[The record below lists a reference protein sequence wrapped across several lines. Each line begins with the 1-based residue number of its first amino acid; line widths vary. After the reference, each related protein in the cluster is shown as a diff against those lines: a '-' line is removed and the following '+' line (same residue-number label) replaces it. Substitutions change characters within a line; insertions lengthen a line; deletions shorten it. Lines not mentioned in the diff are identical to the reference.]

1 MKIVVDL
8 IVTIAARKLNG
19 PAIFVTAQV
28 VGNAPDIWNAKIATK
43 VIATVALRR
52 QVLMKCIYVKI
63 VVESN
68 AFNAVCVGLTLPAA
82 AARVASILSLSL
94 G

>member
-1 MKIVVDL
+1 MKIAADL
-8 IVTIAARKLNG
+8 IVTSAKMKLNG
-19 PAIFVTAQV
+19 SAIFVTAQV

-52 QVLMKCIYVKI
+52 QVLIEYIHVKI

-68 AFNAVCVGLTLPAA
+68 AFTVVCVGLTLPAA
-82 AARVASILSLSL
+82 AARVASI
-94 G
+94 